1 MKVVGITGN
10 IGAGKTTVARMF
22 ERLGARLID
31 ADQVAREVVRP
42 GTPAWEEILEEF
54 GDEVLRCDGTIDRK
68 RLAAVVFRDETK
80 RRKLMCITHPRII
93 ESIRHALER
102 MRSEGVEVAVVE
114 AALIVEGRGLM
125 EMLDALVVVTADEE
139 TQIERLL
146 RNRGLTREEAVLRL
160 KAQMP
165 AEEKAR
171 HATYVIDNSGTP
183 EETERR
189 VRAVWEELVS
199 DP

>member
-31 ADQVAREVVRP
+31 ADQVAREIVRP
-42 GTPAWEEILEEF
+42 GSPAWEEIVEEF
-54 GDEVLRCDGTIDRK
+54 GDDVLHCDGVIDRK
-68 RLAAVVFRDETK
+68 RLAAVVFRDEEK
-80 RRKLMCITHPRII
+80 RKKLMNITHPRII
-93 ESIRHALER
+93 ERIRQMLER

-114 AALIVEGRGLM
+114 AALIVEGSGLKD
-125 EMLDALVVVTADEE
+125 MLDALVVVTAEEE
-139 TQIERLL
+139 TQVERLVKQ
-146 RNRGLTREEAVLRL
+146 RGLTREEAVLRL

-171 HATYVIDNSGTP
+171 QATYVIDNSGTL
-183 EETERR
+183 EDTERR
-189 VRAVWEELVS
+189 VRAVWEKLAS